1 MTVETKLTNR
11 LGKILVLPLAI
22 SLLGSLSLINACAA
36 SVTATH
42 NGGIKKPAAKAVK
55 AASAKRVASRHKNL
69 AKMVAERPAEVVG
82 MAPALSA
89 AATQADLALKKA
101 QALAMEPA
109 VSPAAST
116 PAAPPPANPYL
127 ANQPQ
132 MEPVTPWNSARQG
145 FSDIKLAMP
154 QIPLFEQAILPKIQ
168 TVYPTGEKPLVVVT
182 FKCPTELVG
191 IDTPS
196 TLILHKAVNGG
207 MDIINR
213 SNLLAFNMQQVCQ

>member
-22 SLLGSLSLINACAA
+22 SLIGSLSLINACAA

-42 NGGIKKPAAKAVK
+42 NAGIKKSAAKAVK
-55 AASAKRVASRHKNL
+55 ITGAKRVASRHKNL
-69 AKMVAERPAEVVG
+69 ARIAVARPAEVV
-82 MAPALSA
+82 AVALVPA
-89 AATQADLALKKA
+89 AAAMPANLALKTT
-101 QALAMEPA
+101 QALAVEPA
-109 VSPAAST
+109 IPPAAST
-116 PAAPPPANPYL
+116 PAATPPANPYL
-127 ANQPQ
+127 ANQQQ
-132 MEPVTPWNSARQG
+132 MQAMTPRNSARQG
-145 FSDIKLAMP
+145 FADIKMAMP
-154 QIPLFEQAILPKIQ
+154 QIPLFEQAILPKVQ

-207 MDIINR
+207 MDLINR